1 MKAFSSQCSYRQAIG
16 LSPEQFIELQRI
28 NMHLQVC
35 GPSGKSQCTFIQNDA
50 TPVYDLKH

>member
-16 LSPEQFIELQRI
+16 LSPERFIELQRI
-28 NMHLQVC
+28 NMQLQVC